1 MQNCQAAYF
10 SETLFIV
17 SHYLSEPL
25 NYTAATNFHPSVKF
39 KYLGPLAGSKDNFV
53 HKNHDITAAFYLA
66 PRFLTL
72 YLSSKQLRA
81 SGALGLNIS
90 GRYLRA
96 KERLEASWVS
106 P

>member
-1 MQNCQAAYF
+1 MQCSGQVNPVVSITHYF
-10 SETLFIV
+10 TPFLDTPFLLTYSFTMVHENHGI
-17 SHYLSEPL
+17 
-25 NYTAATNFHPSVKF
+25 TAVFHP
-39 KYLGPLAGSKDNFV
+39 
-53 HKNHDITAAFYLA
+53 A
-66 PRFLTL
+66 PRLLTL

>member
-1 MQNCQAAYF
+1 MARIGKSCN
-10 SETLFIV
+10 S
-17 SHYLSEPL
+17 
-25 NYTAATNFHPSVKF
+25 NYTSFDSILKGT
-39 KYLGPLAGSKDNFV
+39 PLLRTYSTTV
-53 HKNHDITAAFYLA
+53 PKNHGITAVLLLSTH
-66 PRFLTL
+66 FLTL

-81 SGALGLNIS
+81 SGALGLNTS